1 MKNMLTLA
9 SASHTPVEL
18 VTKDGAT
25 YRCFVES
32 DEENTDKIIHKQL
45 DAQLL
50 EMLFK
55 GKKRNGEKVEHD
67 DIMKGEAAIVEMLNG
82 MKNTSVDD

>member
-1 MKNMLTLA
+1 M
-9 SASHTPVEL
+9 
-18 VTKDGAT
+18 
-25 YRCFVES
+25 
-32 DEENTDKIIHKQL
+32 

-82 MKNTSVDD
+82 MKIPLWMIKQYEPTTYYQAENYDHTFGQGTGEAGEKTLAFG

>member
-1 MKNMLTLA
+1 M
-9 SASHTPVEL
+9 
-18 VTKDGAT
+18 
-25 YRCFVES
+25 ES
-32 DEENTDKIIHKQL
+32 DEENTDKIVHKLL

-55 GKKRNGEKVEHD
+55 GKKRNGEKIEHD
-67 DIMKGEAAIVEMLNG
+67 DVVKAEAAIVEMLNG